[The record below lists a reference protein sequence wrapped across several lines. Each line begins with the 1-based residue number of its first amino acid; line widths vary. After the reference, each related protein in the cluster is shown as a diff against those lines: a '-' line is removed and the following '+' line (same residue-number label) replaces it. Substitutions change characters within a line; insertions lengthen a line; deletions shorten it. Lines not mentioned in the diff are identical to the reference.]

1 MDKITENNVVALLE
15 ECVANGNL
23 GPSSLWLWFLQE
35 RPLIERTLEN
45 ANFDEYKSDTICLA
59 CNLPVSMCKCYVRGD

>member
-1 MDKITENNVVALLE
+1 MDNITENNVVALLE

-23 GPSSLWLWFLQE
+23 GPSSLWMWFLQE

-45 ANFDEYKSDTICLA
+45 ANFGEEEDYKGEIFFKQR
-59 CNLPVSMCKCYVRGD
+59 PK

>member
-1 MDKITENNVVALLE
+1 MDNITENNVVALLE

-35 RPLIERTLEN
+35 RPLIERTLED
-45 ANFDEYKSDTICLA
+45 ANFDLEGANFKNDVSDI
-59 CNLPVSMCKCYVRGD
+59 

>member
-15 ECVANGNL
+15 ECVANANL

-35 RPLIERTLEN
+35 RPLIERTLLD
-45 ANFDEYKSDTICLA
+45 ANFGKDIILEDDDLEEAHILED
-59 CNLPVSMCKCYVRGD
+59 GDFE

>member
-15 ECVANGNL
+15 ECVANANL

-35 RPLIERTLEN
+35 RPLIERTLLD
-45 ANFDEYKSDTICLA
+45 ANFGKDLILEDDDFEEFEELEEE
-59 CNLPVSMCKCYVRGD
+59 D

>member
-1 MDKITENNVVALLE
+1 MDNITENNVVALLE

-45 ANFDEYKSDTICLA
+45 ANFYLEDANFDENSTE
-59 CNLPVSMCKCYVRGD
+59 

>member
-1 MDKITENNVVALLE
+1 MDNITENNVVALLE

-35 RPLIERTLEN
+35 RPLIERTLED
-45 ANFDEYKSDTICLA
+45 ANFDLEDANFENDVSDI
-59 CNLPVSMCKCYVRGD
+59 